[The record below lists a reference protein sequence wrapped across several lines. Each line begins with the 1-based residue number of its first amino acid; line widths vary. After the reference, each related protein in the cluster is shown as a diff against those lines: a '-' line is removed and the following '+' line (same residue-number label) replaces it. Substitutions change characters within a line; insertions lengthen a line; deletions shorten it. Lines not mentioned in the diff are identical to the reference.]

1 MTHHSDDPAPQ
12 RILVAH
18 QPAYLPWQ
26 GYFARLL
33 DVDRLVLLDH
43 VQFAERGRQHR
54 TWIRSPRGGRH
65 LLSIPVRR
73 SGRFGQSLR
82 EVEIA
87 ESRWA
92 QRHWRTLEQVYRRA
106 PYFADL
112 RDELYRVYQHPW
124 TTLHE
129 VNDALIRLL
138 LDALGL
144 PVRITHS
151 STISPAGHKTAM
163 LIDLARRTGTSVLR
177 VGTSAPRYLDA
188 TLLAQAGI
196 NVEII
201 SYTHHPY
208 PQGGSP
214 FLPGL
219 SALDLVLHQGPA
231 ARNVL
236 ASGVALRRWE
246 PTDGGDQ
253 P

>member
-1 MTHHSDDPAPQ
+1 MAP

-54 TWIRSPRGGRH
+54 NVIRGPGGGRH
-65 LLSIPVRR
+65 LLSVPVHR
-73 SGRFGQSLR
+73 SGRFGQSIR

-87 ESRWA
+87 DPRWA
-92 QRHWRTLEQVYRRA
+92 QRHWSTVEQAYCRA
-106 PYFADL
+106 PYFDDL
-112 RDELYRVYQHPW
+112 RDDLYRVYQHPW

-129 VNDALIRLL
+129 VNTALIRLM
-138 LDALGL
+138 LDVLGL
-144 PVRITHS
+144 SVRIEHS
-151 STISPAGHKTAM
+151 STINPAGRRTAM
-163 LIDLARRTGTSVLR
+163 LIDLARRTGSSVLR

-188 TLLAQAGI
+188 ALLAQVGI
-196 NVEII
+196 GVEII

-208 PQGGSP
+208 PQGKDP

-219 SALDLVLHQGPA
+219 AALDLVLHQGPA
-231 ARNVL
+231 ARNIL
-236 ASGVALRRWE
+236 AAGVARRCWE
-246 PTDGGDQ
+246 PVEGGDR